1 MFESEVA
8 GEQETTPGRQHS
20 APTTCMYPIGN
31 NSEEDPQLPP
41 HKKSCVVKDGIDE
54 GIEQTRVGKKLKL

>member
-1 MFESEVA
+1 MFETEVA

-20 APTTCMYPIGN
+20 
-31 NSEEDPQLPP
+31 EDPQPPP

-54 GIEQTRVGKKLKL
+54 GIEQKRVGKKLKL